1 MDSLKILLL
10 PFSFIYGAIVLIYH
24 FLYNIG
30 ILPSKKF
37 DIPVISVG
45 NLTVG
50 GTGKTPHVEY
60 ILRKLSAE
68 GVAKRSELATL
79 SRGYGRVTSGF
90 LLADDESS
98 SSEIGDEPRQMKQKF
113 RELNV
118 AVDES
123 RVHGIQKLMK
133 LSPDLKAVVLDDAFQ
148 HRTVT
153 PGLSI
158 LLEDYFA
165 LDKTDFMLPAG
176 DLREPKIG
184 AGRADIIVV
193 TNSPKL
199 LSPLERRRID
209 AKIKLKSKQ
218 KLFFSYVSYGDLV
231 PAFAKIAETNVSE
244 ETPLMVNKSFYFERD
259 YSILLLTGIAHTYPL
274 REYYKGNI
282 SELIHMKYDD
292 HHEYTKED
300 VEKILQKFDNIVNE
314 NKIILTTEKDAMRL
328 AIPGVFR
335 ALEKLPIFYIPIT
348 INFHDEDGAE
358 FAREIIDYV
367 AKNQIYSRV
376 HSN

>member
-1 MDSLKILLL
+1 M
-10 PFSFIYGAIVLIYH
+10 
-24 FLYNIG
+24 
-30 ILPSKKF
+30 
-37 DIPVISVG
+37 G

-60 ILRKLSAE
+60 ILRKLAAE
-68 GVAKRSELATL
+68 GVAKHSELATL

-90 LLADDESS
+90 ILANDESS

-113 RELNV
+113 GNINV

-123 RVHGIQKLMK
+123 RVHGIDKLLK
-133 LSPDLKAVVLDDAFQ
+133 LAPDLKVVVLDDAFQ
-148 HRTVT
+148 HRAVK

-165 LDKTDFMLPAG
+165 LDRTDFMLPAG
-176 DLREPKIG
+176 NLREPKIG
-184 AGRADIIVV
+184 ARRADIIVV

-209 AKIKLKSKQ
+209 ARIRTKSEQ

-231 PAFAKIAETNVSE
+231 PAFAKISDTNGGAEK
-244 ETPLMVNKSFYFERD
+244 PLMVNKSFYFERD

-300 VEKILQKFDNIVNE
+300 VKKILEKFDNIVNE

-328 AIPGVFR
+328 AIPGVFK

-348 INFHDEDGAE
+348 INFHDDDGAE
-358 FAREIIDYV
+358 FKKEIIDYV

-376 HSN
+376 HSSQS

>member
-1 MDSLKILLL
+1 MDSLRILLL
-10 PFSFIYGAIVLIYH
+10 PFSIVYGAFVLLYH
-24 FLYNIG
+24 LLYNIG
-30 ILPSKKF
+30 LLPSKKF
-37 DIPVISVG
+37 DIPVISIG

-60 ILRKLSAE
+60 ILRNLAAE
-68 GVAKRSELATL
+68 GVAKGSELATL

-90 LLADDESS
+90 RLADDESS

-113 RELNV
+113 GEIHV

-123 RVHGIQKLMK
+123 RVHGVNKLLK
-133 LSPDLKAVVLDDAFQ
+133 LAPDLKVIVLDDAFQ
-148 HRTVT
+148 HRAIS

-176 DLREPKIG
+176 NLREPKIG
-184 AGRADIIVV
+184 AKRADIIVV

-209 AKIKLKSKQ
+209 ARIKLKPKQ
-218 KLFFSYVSYGDLV
+218 KLFFSYVEYGDLV
-231 PAFAKIAETNVSE
+231 PAFANMAQKNNST

-274 REYYKGNI
+274 IEYYKGNI

-300 VEKILQKFDNIVNE
+300 VENILEKFDNIVNE

-328 AIPGVFR
+328 AIPGVFK
-335 ALEKLPIFYIPIT
+335 ALVKLPIFYIPIT
-348 INFHDEDGAE
+348 INFHDEDGVE
-358 FAREIIDYV
+358 FKKEIINYV
-367 AKNQIYSRV
+367 EKNQIYSRV
-376 HSN
+376 H